1 MSVVKDWPKRASF
14 HTYLGKSHIEGEK
27 FGSEESG
34 EGICH
39 TGKDSENAVARGQPS
54 IATRLRLSLLAKR
67 LVRLGTDLAG
77 PAKVEDLDAMKKAF
91 EAADD
96 PRMASLCS
104 FSMPRGSEPK
114 KDWSDWVQI
123 WQDLSKGF
131 HHLSYVPAI
140 FSSSHRDVAA
150 TSTDF
155 ERAILDDEPTLILET
170 AADVSLDIDLGDDG
184 FVFDDDEDEAD
195 EDEEPEEPSAEVD

>member
-1 MSVVKDWPKRASF
+1 MSAKDNLEDANYRMTAFEHYSTTSFSGSQDNQATQKGVTHEAHRGFFPSTLKDGGTMQAVKPLDGTGA
-14 HTYLGKSHIEGEK
+14 LGLREK
-27 FGSEESG
+27 P
-34 EGICH
+34 
-39 TGKDSENAVARGQPS
+39 Q
-54 IATRLRLSLLAKR
+54 LRL
-67 LVRLGTDLAG
+67 VT
-77 PAKVEDLDAMKKAF
+77 
-91 EAADD
+91 
-96 PRMASLCS
+96 
-104 FSMPRGSEPK
+104 
-114 KDWSDWVQI
+114 KDWSDWVRI
-123 WQDLSKGF
+123 WQDLPKGF

-140 FSSSHRDVAA
+140 FSSSHHDVAA